1 MRTYYF
7 IFNKMR
13 KNYSFIGFLL
23 IFQFQFML
31 YYNIKLNII
40 IFICMNMYILFLANI
55 AFYNYYE

>member
-7 IFNKMR
+7 IFNKMK
-13 KNYSFIGFLL
+13 KNYSFIGF
-23 IFQFQFML
+23 FQFQFML

-40 IFICMNMYILFLANI
+40 IFIYMNMYILFLANI